1 MRQHS
6 SINQPVYAD
15 VHLLL
20 DFVSQSV
27 TLDGDGLR
35 LTKKEYQLLAH
46 IVQHAG
52 EVVTRDTLLME
63 VWGYGPA
70 TRTRTVDVHVLRL
83 RKKLGHY
90 ADRGIETVFGVG
102 YRFQPRHD
110 AHWSGIP
117 VVGRHRRLGH

>member
-6 SINQPVYAD
+6 SINQAVYAD
-15 VHLLL
+15 EHLLL

-52 EVVTRDTLLME
+52 EVVTRNTLLMK

-70 TRTRTVDVHVLRL
+70 MRTRTIDVHVRRL
-83 RKKLGHY
+83 RKKLGRY
-90 ADRGIETVFGVG
+90 ADRGIETVCGVG

-110 AHWSGIP
+110 AHWSSIS
-117 VVGRHRRLGH
+117 VVG